1 MVATMFAYYVKVF
14 EHRGE
19 IGAFGWQLSA
29 EYTRISYGFKAKSAS
44 YTNTDSHNGID
55 LPAPEGTP
63 IYAAADGVVTVSE
76 AHYSYGNHVVID
88 HGNGLTTLYAHMKSV
103 NVTVGQKVSRG
114 QEIGRG
120 GSTGWST
127 GPHLHF
133 EVRVNGRCV
142 NPLKYVST
150 SS

>member
-1 MVATMFAYYVKVF
+1 MIA
-14 EHRGE
+14 
-19 IGAFGWQLSA
+19 
-29 EYTRISYGFKAKSAS
+29 
-44 YTNTDSHNGID
+44 NGPVTV
-55 LPAPEGTP
+55 LNTP
-63 IYAAADGVVTVSE
+63 IVAADGGRVTVVNTNPNVG
-76 AHYSYGNHVVID
+76 YGIYVVID
-88 HGNGLTTLYAHMKSV
+88 HGNGLTTLYAHLKSV